1 MNFIHVA
8 PISASLQI
16 IFGKFDVLR
25 SRRSCKG
32 TLNLSLIG
40 EMDQNIQASSGAAC
54 ADDAGILVGILVIH
68 WIVMILL
75 GTNTTGLDES

>member
-1 MNFIHVA
+1 
-8 PISASLQI
+8 
-16 IFGKFDVLR
+16 
-25 SRRSCKG
+25 
-32 TLNLSLIG
+32 
-40 EMDQNIQASSGAAC
+40 MDQNIQASSGAAC